1 MDFVRL
7 VICDNVVEA
16 NLIKGRLENEGIYC
30 FIINENFSTL
40 MPHYSRMLG
49 AGIQIMVSDKDYE
62 QAIEVLQLNIKQE
75 NVCPN
80 FGSSKVKIGLGRNK
94 FKKIIAIIISVLSG
108 IPFNNINSS
117 FQCKDCKTEFY

>member
-1 MDFVRL
+1 MNVVRL
-7 VICDNVVEA
+7 LICDNVVEA
-16 NLIKGRLENEGIYC
+16 SLIKGRLENEGIYC

-62 QAIEVLQLNIKQE
+62 QAIEVLQLNKKQE

-80 FGSSKVKIGLGRNK
+80 CGSNNVKIGLGRNK
-94 FKKIIAIIISVLSG
+94 FKKIIAIVISVLSS

-117 FQCKDCKTEFY
+117 FQCKDCKSEFK